1 MSTYLSAYTINL
13 SDTVE
18 TGRTKIDYFVSG
30 DTSPFGFWSGDTL
43 DQRYLS
49 IFRNITNPN
58 YGSNYI
64 NYDTSLTSGSSTNN
78 FIANGY
84 SNIIN
89 TIGSVID
96 DNGSFN
102 TVSGFFNYV
111 NGINSNTNIVVGSGN
126 TINPGSFNFING
138 INNSLYANSVLH
150 YNPSLLSLTNNLI
163 ISSEY
168 SILSTN
174 HTEFGNIT
182 LSSYNSYLNKI
193 ENSNNNIYDENNFI
207 SGLNNN
213 IYSSINMPETYG
225 NIFSY
230 IGNGNNN
237 FIIKDGVYSGNG
249 DGFNEIIN
257 GENNIINIDYDSNID
272 YVNLFGSN
280 LTAVSNNYS
289 HFQNL
294 YVDET
299 LMVENYISYGVL
311 GNPDEYLDKNYSYH
325 FVYLGTNNIT
335 IHFPIPD
342 NDLQFLILNL
352 KNTSLGGSYNATFSG
367 SISCKYGSVGRYTTQ
382 LSPNENVSYFF
393 IWTSTINKW
402 VMFFCDSTSNF

>member
-249 DGFNEIIN
+249 DDFNEIIN

-325 FVYLGTNNIT
+325 FVYLGTNNKT